1 MVHDA
6 PGGSAAFLFLCIS
19 SIFRS
24 ILEQMI
30 SCNVMV
36 SFSSKQEIHEALVFV
51 TRGSGD
57 IVELFLL
64 VVSRTRPLGNECD
77 S

>member
-1 MVHDA
+1 MTHPAVQQRSCFCVSLAYFDQ
-6 PGGSAAFLFLCIS
+6 FLNI
-19 SIFRS
+19 I
-24 ILEQMI
+24 MI